1 MDSLLKNSA
10 PERSRQI
17 IIAPNGDRLV
27 VMPEADY
34 ERLLD
39 AVEMAEDV
47 AAYDEFKR
55 RLAAGEEEMVPSAV
69 VDRILAGE
77 NLVRVW
83 REHRGLTVSALA
95 EQAGIAQPY
104 LSQIETGKREGT
116 LQTMKKI
123 ADALKL
129 TVDDLI

>member
-1 MDSLLKNSA
+1 MKD
-10 PERSRQI
+10 QI
-17 IIAPNGDRLV
+17 DLTIDGQAYVALTRGRYEQLV
-27 VMPEADY
+27 ELVEDAADAA
-34 ERLLD
+34 
-39 AVEMAEDV
+39 AVER
-47 AAYDEFKR
+47 FKE
-55 RLAAGEEEMVPSAV
+55 RLAAGDEELLPSEM

-95 EQAGIAQPY
+95 EMAGIAQPY

-123 ADALKL
+123 AGALRVKL
-129 TVDDLI
+129 DDLV

>member
-1 MDSLLKNSA
+1 MKERLKLTIDGEDYVA
-10 PERSRQI
+10 LSRD
-17 IIAPNGDRLV
+17 AYDRLI
-27 VMPEADY
+27 EA
-34 ERLLD
+34 
-39 AVEMAEDV
+39 AED
-47 AAYDEFKR
+47 AADSAAIARFEQ
-55 RLAAGEEEMVPSAV
+55 RLAAGEEEFVPSAI

-95 EQAGIAQPY
+95 EMAGIAQPY

-123 ADALKL
+123 AGALRVKL
-129 TVDDLI
+129 DDLV

>member
-1 MDSLLKNSA
+1 MKDRLELTIDGEDFVA
-10 PERSRQI
+10 LSRE
-17 IIAPNGDRLV
+17 AYDRLV
-27 VMPEADY
+27 EA
-34 ERLLD
+34 
-39 AVEMAEDV
+39 AED
-47 AAYDEFKR
+47 AADSAAIARFEQ
-55 RLAAGEEEMVPSAV
+55 RLAAGEEEFVPSAM

-95 EQAGIAQPY
+95 EMAGIAQPY

-123 ADALKL
+123 AGALRVKL
-129 TVDDLI
+129 DDLV

>member
-1 MDSLLKNSA
+1 MK
-10 PERSRQI
+10 ERLELTIDGEAFVALSRD
-17 IIAPNGDRLV
+17 AYDRLV
-27 VMPEADY
+27 EA
-34 ERLLD
+34 
-39 AVEMAEDV
+39 AED
-47 AAYDEFKR
+47 AADAAAIARFEQ
-55 RLAAGEEEMVPSAV
+55 RLAAGEEEFVPSAM

-95 EQAGIAQPY
+95 EMAGIAQPY

-123 ADALKL
+123 AGALRVKL
-129 TVDDLI
+129 DDLV

>member
-1 MDSLLKNSA
+1 MDSSLKSSA
-10 PERSRQI
+10 RERSRQI

-39 AVEMAEDV
+39 AAEMAEDV
-47 AAYDEFKR
+47 AAYDEAKR
-55 RLAAGEEEMVPSAV
+55 RLVAGEEESVPSAV
-69 VDRILAGE
+69 VARILAGE

-95 EQAGIAQPY
+95 ERAGIAQPY

>member
-1 MDSLLKNSA
+1 LKECLELTIDGEA
-10 PERSRQI
+10 YVALSR
-17 IIAPNGDRLV
+17 AAYEKLV
-27 VMPEADY
+27 
-34 ERLLD
+34 D
-39 AVEMAEDV
+39 AAED
-47 AAYDEFKR
+47 AADLRAIAQFER
-55 RLAAGEEEMVPSAV
+55 RLAAGEEELVPSEM

-77 NLVRVW
+77 NRVRVW
-83 REHRGLTVSALA
+83 REHRGLSVSALA
-95 EQAGIAQPY
+95 EKAGIAQPY

>member
-1 MDSLLKNSA
+1 MKECLELTIDGEAYVAL
-10 PERSRQI
+10 SR
-17 IIAPNGDRLV
+17 AAYEKLV
-27 VMPEADY
+27 EA
-34 ERLLD
+34 
-39 AVEMAEDV
+39 AED
-47 AAYDEFKR
+47 AADLRAIAQFER
-55 RLAAGEEEMVPSAV
+55 RLAAGEEEFVPSEM

-77 NLVRVW
+77 NRVRVW
-83 REHRGLTVSALA
+83 REHRGLSVSALA
-95 EQAGIAQPY
+95 EKAGIAQPY